1 MKEEENAEFLL
12 FLCLIH
18 IILIPRLLVDL
29 MATYSNR
36 LVLICTE
43 METLLGKVTAVSLQ
57 IELKENESKIIIIPV
72 DSLDRDLNKQRGNAF
87 LNPVDA
93 FQ

>member
-1 MKEEENAEFLL
+1 MKEEENAEFLP